1 MSAGVIT
8 SGSFAK
14 LLWPGLNA
22 IWGKEYND
30 YPVEWDKLFE
40 KNTSDR
46 AYEEDVSLSS
56 FGLATVKNEG
66 APITYDTERQGFTSR
81 YNHVVYALG
90 FIVTR
95 EIVEDDQYG
104 KVGAQKAKALARSMR
119 HTKETIGANIYNRAF
134 DAGYTGGDG
143 VSLINT
149 AHPNVSGGTFSNR
162 IATNADI
169 SEAALEQAVIDIAG
183 FRDDRGL
190 LIAAKPEKLVIPYQ
204 QQFEVKRILGAD
216 GRVGTDLNDPNVLK
230 DLGIFSNVITN
241 HYLTDPD
248 AWYILTNVKDGL
260 KYFERRG
267 DQFEMD
273 NDFDTENAKFKAT
286 ARYSFGWSDPR
297 AIYGSQGA

>member
-1 MSAGVIT
+1 MSGIIT
-8 SGSFAK
+8 SSSFAK
-14 LLWPGLNA
+14 LLWPGLNS
-22 IWGKEYND
+22 IYGKAYND

-46 AYEEDVSLSS
+46 AYEEDLGLSS
-56 FGLATVKNEG
+56 FGLASVKNEG
-66 APITYDTERQGFTSR
+66 APISYDTERQGFTSR

-90 FIVTR
+90 FVVTR
-95 EIVEDDQYG
+95 EIYEDDQYG

-119 HTKETIGANIYNRAF
+119 QTKEIVGAGIYNNAF
-134 DAGYTGGDG
+134 AGSGKLGGDG
-143 VSLINT
+143 KTLLASD
-149 AHPNVSGGTFSNR
+149 HPNVAGGTFSNV
-162 IATNADI
+162 IATAADL

-190 LIAAKPEKLVIPYQ
+190 LIAARPEKLVIPYQ
-204 QQFEVKRILGAD
+204 QTFEVKRILGAD

-230 DLGIFSNVITN
+230 DMGLFSNVVIN

-248 AWYILTNVKDGL
+248 AWFILTSVKDGL

-297 AIYGSQGA
+297 AIYGSAGA

>member
-8 SGSFAK
+8 SSSFAK

-40 KNTSDR
+40 KNSSDR
-46 AYEEDVSLSS
+46 AYEEDLGLSS
-56 FGLATVKNEG
+56 FGLANVKAEG

-90 FIVTR
+90 FIITR
-95 EIVEDDQYG
+95 EIYEDDQYG

-119 HTKETIGANIYNRAF
+119 HTKETVGANIYNRAF
-134 DAGYTGGDG
+134 NPSFVGGDG
-143 VSLINT
+143 VSLIN
-149 AHPNVSGGTFSNR
+149 ANHPNVSGGTFSNQ
-162 IATNADI
+162 IAVASDL

-204 QQFEVKRILGAD
+204 LQFEAARILGAD

-230 DLGIFSNVITN
+230 DRGIFSNVVTN
-241 HYLTDPD
+241 HFLTDPD
-248 AWYILTNVKDGL
+248 AWFILTNVKDGL

-286 ARYSFGWSDPR
+286 ARYSFGWTDPR
-297 AIYGSQGA
+297 AIYGSAGA

>member
-1 MSAGVIT
+1 MSGVIT
-8 SGSFAK
+8 SSSFAK
-14 LLWPGLNA
+14 LLWPGLNS

-46 AYEEDVSLSS
+46 AYEEDLGLSS
-56 FGLATVKNEG
+56 FGLANVKAEG

-90 FIVTR
+90 FIITR
-95 EIVEDDQYG
+95 EIYEDDQYG

-119 HTKETIGANIYNRAF
+119 QTKETNGANIYNRAF
-134 DAGYTGGDG
+134 NPNYVGGDG
-143 VSLINT
+143 VSMINA
-149 AHPNVSGGTFSNR
+149 AHPNVAGGTFSNQ
-162 IATNADI
+162 IAVASDL

-204 QQFEVKRILGAD
+204 QQFEAKRILGAD

-230 DLGIFSNVITN
+230 DLGIFSNVVIN

-248 AWYILTNVKDGL
+248 AWFILTSVKDGV

-297 AIYGSQGA
+297 AVYGSQGA

>member
-1 MSAGVIT
+1 MSGIIT
-8 SGSFAK
+8 SSSFAK

-46 AYEEDVSLSS
+46 AYEEDLGLSS
-56 FGLATVKNEG
+56 FGLANVKTEG

-95 EIVEDDQYG
+95 EMYEDDQYG
-104 KVGAQKAKALARSMR
+104 KIGGQKAKALARSMR
-119 HTKETIGANIYNRAF
+119 QTKETNGANIYNRAF
-134 DAGYTGGDG
+134 DSNYVGGDG
-143 VSLINT
+143 VSMVN
-149 AHPNVSGGTFSNR
+149 ANHPNVAGGTFSNQ
-162 IATNADI
+162 IAVASDL

-204 QQFEVKRILGAD
+204 QQFEAKRILGAD

-230 DLGIFSNVITN
+230 DLGIFSNVVIN
-241 HYLTDPD
+241 HYLTDAD
-248 AWYILTNVKDGL
+248 AWFILTSVKDGV
-260 KYFERRG
+260 KYFDRRG

-297 AIYGSQGA
+297 GVYGSQGA